1 MTWWFDRIATI
12 HAERA
17 WTSYKGAF
25 GMTAPQTPGTQSG
38 TLYGIRLGLCFLILV
53 CFALLPARTVASSS
67 SAGDDSISQQ
77 KVAELI
83 AQLGDTNYAIRES
96 ATQQLRMIA
105 DHAIDQLLDAAD
117 QSNDL
122 ETALRAQWILETVSL
137 IRPDD
142 PPEVADLLKNFSS
155 RSLSQ
160 QISALSRLIRL
171 EENAGITPLARL
183 IRTNRSAST
192 SYLAA
197 LILLQEWRPADPYW
211 PQLAAHV
218 PDELAMSQ
226 RPAALLINRL
236 IIFSQK
242 ADNPESKL
250 NVRKDAF
257 KNFETAVDQFLE
269 LMPFKAQTF
278 LDYTTTR
285 EVRDLAREIVVRCH
299 ARAAIQAGLPDRGV
313 AVAKELL
320 EFIPKSSD
328 KYLLTTADVL
338 FWAAHSGLA
347 NLVNYLPESLQAT
360 IENQAITLYAAAR
373 CEQLN
378 GNETLADEMARRA
391 FALSSDKTNE
401 QMLAAVRL
409 DHWGLVDWADREY
422 RRVITAPTLSAQ
434 QIIPF
439 SIQWAEL
446 LNDFD
451 RCNEASAVLND
462 VLTGSHG
469 TIKNIR
475 VMDSLGYSKEALA
488 ARQKFFLSRADKEKN
503 KREKERQALDKAL
516 DEYPEEIDTLIAYYH
531 FPGLL
536 PADKEHI
543 VKLIQGALKKLQQ
556 RIDREPDEPNSYN
569 EYAWLVANTEGDLLR
584 ATRYSKRSLDL
595 VFDSASFL
603 DTLAH
608 CYAAA
613 GNRNEAIRCQVVALR
628 KDPGSNTIQKN
639 LQKFL
644 SMQK

>member
-1 MTWWFDRIATI
+1 MKWWFDRIATI

-236 IIFSQK
+236 ITSLK
-242 ADNPESKL
+242 K
-250 NVRKDAF
+250 
-257 KNFETAVDQFLE
+257 
-269 LMPFKAQTF
+269 QT
-278 LDYTTTR
+278 
-285 EVRDLAREIVVRCH
+285 
-299 ARAAIQAGLPDRGV
+299 
-313 AVAKELL
+313 
-320 EFIPKSSD
+320 IPK
-328 KYLLTTADVL
+328 
-338 FWAAHSGLA
+338 
-347 NLVNYLPESLQAT
+347 
-360 IENQAITLYAAAR
+360 
-373 CEQLN
+373 
-378 GNETLADEMARRA
+378 
-391 FALSSDKTNE
+391 TN
-401 QMLAAVRL
+401 
-409 DHWGLVDWADREY
+409 
-422 RRVITAPTLSAQ
+422 
-434 QIIPF
+434 
-439 SIQWAEL
+439 
-446 LNDFD
+446 
-451 RCNEASAVLND
+451 
-462 VLTGSHG
+462 
-469 TIKNIR
+469 
-475 VMDSLGYSKEALA
+475 
-488 ARQKFFLSRADKEKN
+488 
-503 KREKERQALDKAL
+503 
-516 DEYPEEIDTLIAYYH
+516 
-531 FPGLL
+531 
-536 PADKEHI
+536 
-543 VKLIQGALKKLQQ
+543 
-556 RIDREPDEPNSYN
+556 
-569 EYAWLVANTEGDLLR
+569 
-584 ATRYSKRSLDL
+584 
-595 VFDSASFL
+595 
-603 DTLAH
+603 
-608 CYAAA
+608 
-613 GNRNEAIRCQVVALR
+613 
-628 KDPGSNTIQKN
+628 
-639 LQKFL
+639 
-644 SMQK
+644 

>member
-1 MTWWFDRIATI
+1 
-12 HAERA
+12 
-17 WTSYKGAF
+17 
-25 GMTAPQTPGTQSG
+25 MTAPQTPG
-38 TLYGIRLGLCFLILV
+38 TLYGIRLGLFLLLLS
-53 CFALLPARTVASSS
+53 CFALLPATTVASSN
-67 SAGDDSISQQ
+67 AGEDSISQQ

-137 IRPDD
+137 IGPDD
-142 PPEVADLLKNFSS
+142 PPEVADLLANFSS

-171 EENAGITPLARL
+171 EENAGIKPLARL

-211 PQLAAHV
+211 PQLAAHI
-218 PDELAMSQ
+218 PDKLKISR
-226 RPAALLINRL
+226 RPAAVLMKSLVN
-236 IIFSQK
+236 FSQV
-242 ADNPESKL
+242 ADNSETTLDQKQ
-250 NVRKDAF
+250 DAF
-257 KNFETAVDQFLE
+257 EDLEAALETFLE
-269 LMPFKAQTF
+269 LTPFNTQTF
-278 LDYTTTR
+278 GNNSTTR
-285 EVRDLAREIVVRCH
+285 GVNDLAREIVVRCH
-299 ARAAIQAGLPDRGV
+299 ACAALQAGFPDRGV
-313 AVAKELL
+313 AVAKELF
-320 EFIPKSSD
+320 EFIPKNSD
-328 KYLLTTADVL
+328 KHQLATADVL
-338 FWAAHSGLA
+338 FWAAHCGLA
-347 NLVNYLPESLQAT
+347 NLVNHLPESLQAT

-373 CEQLN
+373 CEQSN
-378 GNETLADEMARRA
+378 GNETLANEMAQRA
-391 FALSSDKTNE
+391 FALCSDKTNE

-451 RCNEASAVLND
+451 RCEEAAAILQD

-488 ARQKFFLSRADKEKN
+488 ARQRFFLSRADKEKN
-503 KREKERQALDKAL
+503 KRKSERQALDKAL

-536 PADKEHI
+536 AADKEHI
-543 VKLIQGALKKLQQ
+543 VGLIQGALKKLQQ
-556 RIDREPDEPNSYN
+556 RIDREPDEPNPYN

-584 ATRYSKRSLDL
+584 ATRYSKRSLNLD
-595 VFDSASFL
+595 FDSASFL

>member
-1 MTWWFDRIATI
+1 
-12 HAERA
+12 
-17 WTSYKGAF
+17 
-25 GMTAPQTPGTQSG
+25 MTALQTSV
-38 TLYGIRLGLCFLILV
+38 TLYRIRLNLFLLFLFV
-53 CFALLPARTVASSS
+53 FVLLPVTASAISSS
-67 SAGDDSISQQ
+67 TGDDSISQQ

-96 ATQQLRMIA
+96 ATQQLRVIA
-105 DHAIDQLLDAAD
+105 DHAIDQLLDAAN
-117 QSNDL
+117 QNNDL
-122 ETALRAQWILETVSL
+122 ETSLRAQWILETVSL
-137 IRPDD
+137 IKPDD
-142 PPEVADLLKNFSS
+142 PPEIAELLRNFSS

-171 EENAGITPLARL
+171 EENAGIKPLARL

-197 LILLQEWRPADPYW
+197 LILLQEWGPVDPYW
-211 PQLAAHV
+211 PHLVAHV

-236 IIFSQK
+236 IAFSEI

-250 NVRKDAF
+250 DAKKDAF
-257 KNFETAVDQFLE
+257 KDLESAVEQFLE
-269 LMPFKAQTF
+269 VMPFEAQTF
-278 LDYTTTR
+278 GVNTTTR
-285 EVRDLAREIVVRCH
+285 GVRDLAREIVVRCH
-299 ARAAIQAGLPDRGV
+299 ARAALQAGFPDRGV
-313 AVAKELL
+313 AVAKEL
-320 EFIPKSSD
+320 FD
-328 KYLLTTADVL
+328 LTGRDTEKNQLATADVL
-338 FWAAHSGLA
+338 FWAAYSGLA
-347 NLVNYLPESLQAT
+347 NLVNDLPESLQAT
-360 IENQAITLYAAAR
+360 IENQAITLYAAAS
-373 CEQLN
+373 CNQSN
-378 GNETLADEMARRA
+378 GNNVLADEMARRA
-391 FALSSDKTNE
+391 FALGSDKTNE

-422 RRVITAPTLSAQ
+422 RRVVSAPSLSAQ

-439 SIQWAEL
+439 TIQWAEL

-451 RCNEASAVLND
+451 RCEAASTVLKD

-469 TIKNIR
+469 TIENIR
-475 VMDSLGYSKEALA
+475 VMDSLGYSKDALA
-488 ARQKFFLSRADKEKN
+488 ARQKFFLARADKK
-503 KREKERQALDKAL
+503 KSDQKSERQALDKAL

-531 FPGLL
+531 FPGIS
-536 PADKEHI
+536 PTDKEQI
-543 VKLIQGALKKLQQ
+543 VGLIQGALKKLQQ
-556 RIDREPDEPNSYN
+556 RIDREPDEPNPYN

-584 ATRYSKRSLDL
+584 ATRYSKRSLELD
-595 VFDSASFL
+595 FDSASFL

-613 GNRNEAIRCQVVALR
+613 GNPNEAIRCQVVALR

>member
-1 MTWWFDRIATI
+1 M
-12 HAERA
+12 
-17 WTSYKGAF
+17 WTSPKGAF
-25 GMTAPQTPGTQSG
+25 GMTAPQTPGT
-38 TLYGIRLGLCFLILV
+38 LYGTRLCLFLLLLSCFS
-53 CFALLPARTVASSS
+53 LLPARALASSS
-67 SAGDDSISQQ
+67 SAGDESISQQ

-142 PPEVADLLKNFSS
+142 SPEVADLLKNFSS

-171 EENAGITPLARL
+171 EDNAGIKPLARL
-183 IRTNRSAST
+183 IRTNRSART

-197 LILLQEWRPADPYW
+197 LILLQEWGPTDPYW
-211 PQLAAHV
+211 PQLVAPV
-218 PDELAMSQ
+218 PNELDTSK

-236 IIFSQK
+236 IDFSQV
-242 ADNPESKL
+242 ADSPENKL
-250 NVRKDAF
+250 DQKQDAF
-257 KNFETAVDQFLE
+257 ENLETALKRFLE
-269 LMPFKAQTF
+269 LTPFDTQTF
-278 LDYTTTR
+278 GSNTTTR
-285 EVRDLAREIVVRCH
+285 GVNDLAREIIVRCH
-299 ARAAIQAGLPDRGV
+299 ARAAIQAGFPDRGV
-313 AVAKELL
+313 AVAKELF
-320 EFIPKSSD
+320 EFIPKNSD
-328 KYLLTTADVL
+328 KYQLATADVL
-338 FWAAHSGLA
+338 FWAAHCGLA
-347 NLVNYLPESLQAT
+347 NLVNHLPESLQAT

-373 CEQLN
+373 CEQSN
-378 GNETLADEMARRA
+378 GNETLANEMAQRA
-391 FALSSDKTNE
+391 FALGSDKTNE

-451 RCNEASAVLND
+451 RCKEASAVLED

-488 ARQKFFLSRADKEKN
+488 ARQRFFLSRADKEQRNRKS
-503 KREKERQALDKAL
+503 ERQALDKAL

-536 PADKEHI
+536 PADKDRI
-543 VKLIQGALKKLQQ
+543 VGLIQGALKKLQQ
-556 RIDREPDEPNSYN
+556 RIDREPDEPNPYN

-595 VFDSASFL
+595 DFDSASFL

-639 LQKFL
+639 LEKFL
-644 SMQK
+644 SMQR

>member
-1 MTWWFDRIATI
+1 
-12 HAERA
+12 
-17 WTSYKGAF
+17 
-25 GMTAPQTPGTQSG
+25 MTAPQTPGT
-38 TLYGIRLGLCFLILV
+38 LYGTRLGLFLLLS
-53 CFALLPARTVASSS
+53 CFALQPATTVASSN
-67 SAGDDSISQQ
+67 AGEDSISQQ

-137 IRPDD
+137 IGPDD
-142 PPEVADLLKNFSS
+142 PPEVADLLANFSS

-171 EENAGITPLARL
+171 EENAGIKPLARL
-183 IRTNRSAST
+183 IRTNRSART

-211 PQLAAHV
+211 PQLAAQI
-218 PDELAMSQ
+218 PDKLKISQ
-226 RPAALLINRL
+226 RPAAVLIKSLVN
-236 IIFSQK
+236 FSRV
-242 ADNPESKL
+242 ADNPENKL
-250 NVRKDAF
+250 DQKQDAF
-257 KNFETAVDQFLE
+257 ENLETALENFLE
-269 LMPFKAQTF
+269 LTPFNTQTF
-278 LDYTTTR
+278 GSNTTTR
-285 EVRDLAREIVVRCH
+285 GVNELAREIVLRCH
-299 ARAAIQAGLPDRGV
+299 ACAALQAGFPDRGV
-313 AVAKELL
+313 AVAKELF
-320 EFIPKSSD
+320 EFIPKNSD
-328 KYLLTTADVL
+328 KYQLATADVL
-338 FWAAHSGLA
+338 FWAAHCGLA
-347 NLVNYLPESLQAT
+347 NLVNHLPESLQAT

-373 CEQLN
+373 CEQSN
-378 GNETLADEMARRA
+378 GNETLANEMAQRA
-391 FALSSDKTNE
+391 FALCSDKTNE

-451 RCNEASAVLND
+451 RSEEAAAILQD

-488 ARQKFFLSRADKEKN
+488 ARQRFFLSRADKEKN
-503 KREKERQALDKAL
+503 KRKSERQALDKAL

-536 PADKEHI
+536 AADKEHI
-543 VKLIQGALKKLQQ
+543 VGLIQGALKKLQQ
-556 RIDREPDEPNSYN
+556 RIDREPDEPNPYN

-584 ATRYSKRSLDL
+584 ATRYSKRSLNLD
-595 VFDSASFL
+595 FDSASFL

-613 GNRNEAIRCQVVALR
+613 GNRNEAVRCQVVALR

>member
-1 MTWWFDRIATI
+1 
-12 HAERA
+12 
-17 WTSYKGAF
+17 
-25 GMTAPQTPGTQSG
+25 MTALQTSV
-38 TLYGIRLGLCFLILV
+38 TLYRIRLNLFLLFLLV
-53 CFALLPARTVASSS
+53 FVLLPVTASAISSS
-67 SAGDDSISQQ
+67 TGDDSISQQ

-96 ATQQLRMIA
+96 ATQQLRVIA
-105 DHAIDQLLDAAD
+105 DHAIDQLLDAAN
-117 QSNDL
+117 QNNDL
-122 ETALRAQWILETVSL
+122 ETSLRAQWILETVSL
-137 IRPDD
+137 IKPDD
-142 PPEVADLLKNFSS
+142 PPEIAELLRNFSS

-171 EENAGITPLARL
+171 EENAGIKPLARL

-197 LILLQEWRPADPYW
+197 LILLQEWRPVDPYW
-211 PQLAAHV
+211 PHLVAHV

-236 IIFSQK
+236 IAFSEI

-250 NVRKDAF
+250 DAKKDAF
-257 KNFETAVDQFLE
+257 KDLESAVEQFLE
-269 LMPFKAQTF
+269 LMPFEAQNF
-278 LDYTTTR
+278 GVNTTTR
-285 EVRDLAREIVVRCH
+285 GVRDLAREIVVRCH
-299 ARAAIQAGLPDRGV
+299 ARAAIQAGFPDRGV
-313 AVAKELL
+313 AVAKEL
-320 EFIPKSSD
+320 FD
-328 KYLLTTADVL
+328 LTGRDTEKNQLATADVL
-338 FWAAHSGLA
+338 FWAAYSGLA
-347 NLVNYLPESLQAT
+347 NLVNDLPESLQAT
-360 IENQAITLYAAAR
+360 IENQAITLYAAAS
-373 CEQLN
+373 CNQSN
-378 GNETLADEMARRA
+378 GNNVLADEMARRA
-391 FALSSDKTNE
+391 FALGSDKTNE

-422 RRVITAPTLSAQ
+422 RRVVSAPSLSAQ

-439 SIQWAEL
+439 TIQWAEL

-451 RCNEASAVLND
+451 RCEAASTVLKD

-469 TIKNIR
+469 TIENIR
-475 VMDSLGYSKEALA
+475 VMDSLGYSKDALA
-488 ARQKFFLSRADKEKN
+488 ARQKFFLARADKEKSDQ
-503 KREKERQALDKAL
+503 KSERQALDKAL

-531 FPGLL
+531 FPGIS
-536 PADKEHI
+536 PTDKEQI
-543 VKLIQGALKKLQQ
+543 VGLIKGALKKLQQ
-556 RIDREPDEPNSYN
+556 RIDREPDEPNPYN

-584 ATRYSKRSLDL
+584 ATRYSKRSLELD
-595 VFDSASFL
+595 FDSASFL

-613 GNRNEAIRCQVVALR
+613 GNPNEAIRCQVVALR

>member
-1 MTWWFDRIATI
+1 
-12 HAERA
+12 
-17 WTSYKGAF
+17 
-25 GMTAPQTPGTQSG
+25 MTAPQTPGTQSG

-250 NVRKDAF
+250 NARKDAF

-503 KREKERQALDKAL
+503 KRERERQALDKAL

>member
-1 MTWWFDRIATI
+1 
-12 HAERA
+12 
-17 WTSYKGAF
+17 
-25 GMTAPQTPGTQSG
+25 MTAPQTPG
-38 TLYGIRLGLCFLILV
+38 TLYGIRLGLFLLLLS
-53 CFALLPARTVASSS
+53 CFALLPAKTVASSN
-67 SAGDDSISQQ
+67 AGEDSISQQ

-137 IRPDD
+137 IGPDD

-171 EENAGITPLARL
+171 EENAGIKPLARL
-183 IRTNRSAST
+183 IRTNRSART

-211 PQLAAHV
+211 PQLAAQI
-218 PDELAMSQ
+218 PDKLKISQ
-226 RPAALLINRL
+226 RPAAVLIKSLVN
-236 IIFSQK
+236 FSQV
-242 ADNPESKL
+242 ADNPENKL
-250 NVRKDAF
+250 DQKQDAF
-257 KNFETAVDQFLE
+257 ENLETALENFLE
-269 LMPFKAQTF
+269 LTPFNTQTF
-278 LDYTTTR
+278 GSNTTTR
-285 EVRDLAREIVVRCH
+285 GVNDLAREIVVRCH
-299 ARAAIQAGLPDRGV
+299 ACAALQAGFPDRGV
-313 AVAKELL
+313 AVAKELF
-320 EFIPKSSD
+320 EFIPKNSD
-328 KYLLTTADVL
+328 KYQLATADVL
-338 FWAAHSGLA
+338 FWAAHCGLA
-347 NLVNYLPESLQAT
+347 NLVNHLPESLQAT

-373 CEQLN
+373 CEQSN
-378 GNETLADEMARRA
+378 GNETLANEMAQRA
-391 FALSSDKTNE
+391 FALGSDKTNE

-451 RCNEASAVLND
+451 RCEEASAILQD

-488 ARQKFFLSRADKEKN
+488 ARQRFFLSRADKEKN
-503 KREKERQALDKAL
+503 KRKSERQALDKAL

-536 PADKEHI
+536 AADKERI
-543 VKLIQGALKKLQQ
+543 VGLIQGALKKLQQ
-556 RIDREPDEPNSYN
+556 RIDREPDEPNPYN

-584 ATRYSKRSLDL
+584 ATRYSKRSLNLD
-595 VFDSASFL
+595 FDSASFL

>member
-1 MTWWFDRIATI
+1 
-12 HAERA
+12 
-17 WTSYKGAF
+17 
-25 GMTAPQTPGTQSG
+25 MTALQTPGTQSG

-503 KREKERQALDKAL
+503 KMERERQALDKAL

>member
-1 MTWWFDRIATI
+1 
-12 HAERA
+12 
-17 WTSYKGAF
+17 
-25 GMTAPQTPGTQSG
+25 MTAPQTPG
-38 TLYGIRLGLCFLILV
+38 TLYGIRLGLFLLLLS
-53 CFALLPARTVASSS
+53 CFALLPAKTVASSN
-67 SAGDDSISQQ
+67 AGEDSISPQ

-137 IRPDD
+137 IGPDD

-171 EENAGITPLARL
+171 EENAGIKPLARL

-211 PQLAAHV
+211 PQLAAQI
-218 PDELAMSQ
+218 PDKLKISQ
-226 RPAALLINRL
+226 RPAAVLIKSLVN
-236 IIFSQK
+236 FSQV
-242 ADNPESKL
+242 ADNPENTLDQKQ
-250 NVRKDAF
+250 DAF
-257 KNFETAVDQFLE
+257 ESLEAALENFLE
-269 LMPFKAQTF
+269 LTPFNTQTF
-278 LDYTTTR
+278 GSNTTTR
-285 EVRDLAREIVVRCH
+285 GVNELAREIVLRCH
-299 ARAAIQAGLPDRGV
+299 ACAALQAGFPDRGV
-313 AVAKELL
+313 AVAKELF
-320 EFIPKSSD
+320 EFIPKNSD
-328 KYLLTTADVL
+328 KYQLATADVL
-338 FWAAHSGLA
+338 FWAAHCGLA
-347 NLVNYLPESLQAT
+347 NLVNHLPESLEAT
-360 IENQAITLYAAAR
+360 IENQAITLYAAAY
-373 CEQLN
+373 CEQSN
-378 GNETLADEMARRA
+378 GNATLAKEMAQRA
-391 FALSSDKTNE
+391 FALGSDKTNE

-451 RCNEASAVLND
+451 RCEEAAAILQD

-488 ARQKFFLSRADKEKN
+488 ARQRFFLSRADKEKN
-503 KREKERQALDKAL
+503 KRKSERQALDKAL

-536 PADKEHI
+536 AADKEHI
-543 VKLIQGALKKLQQ
+543 VGLIQGALKKLQQ
-556 RIDREPDEPNSYN
+556 RIDREPDESNPYN

-584 ATRYSKRSLDL
+584 ATRYSKRSLNLD
-595 VFDSASFL
+595 FDSASFL

>member
-1 MTWWFDRIATI
+1 
-12 HAERA
+12 
-17 WTSYKGAF
+17 
-25 GMTAPQTPGTQSG
+25 MTAPQTPGT
-38 TLYGIRLGLCFLILV
+38 LYGTRLGLFLLLLS
-53 CFALLPARTVASSS
+53 CFALLPATTVASSN
-67 SAGDDSISQQ
+67 AGEDSISQQ

-137 IRPDD
+137 IGPDD

-171 EENAGITPLARL
+171 EENAGIKPLARL

-211 PQLAAHV
+211 PQLAAHI
-218 PDELAMSQ
+218 PDKLKISR
-226 RPAALLINRL
+226 RPAAVLMKSLVN
-236 IIFSQK
+236 FSQV
-242 ADNPESKL
+242 ADNPETTLDQKQ
-250 NVRKDAF
+250 DAF
-257 KNFETAVDQFLE
+257 EDLEAALETFLE
-269 LMPFKAQTF
+269 LTPFNTQTF
-278 LDYTTTR
+278 GNSSTTR
-285 EVRDLAREIVVRCH
+285 GVNDLAREIVVRCH
-299 ARAAIQAGLPDRGV
+299 ACAALQAGFPDRGV
-313 AVAKELL
+313 AVAKELF
-320 EFIPKSSD
+320 EFIPKNSD
-328 KYLLTTADVL
+328 KHQLATADVL
-338 FWAAHSGLA
+338 FWAAHCGLA
-347 NLVNYLPESLQAT
+347 NLVNHLPESLQAT

-373 CEQLN
+373 CEQSN
-378 GNETLADEMARRA
+378 GNETLANEMAQRA
-391 FALSSDKTNE
+391 FALCSDKTNE

-451 RCNEASAVLND
+451 RCEEAAAILQD

-503 KREKERQALDKAL
+503 KRKSERQALDKAL

-536 PADKEHI
+536 AADKEHI
-543 VKLIQGALKKLQQ
+543 VGLIQGALKKLQQ
-556 RIDREPDEPNSYN
+556 RIDREPDEPNPYN
-569 EYAWLVANTEGDLLR
+569 EYAWLVANTEGNLLR
-584 ATRYSKRSLDL
+584 ATRYSKRSLNLD
-595 VFDSASFL
+595 FDSASFL

>member
-503 KREKERQALDKAL
+503 K
-516 DEYPEEIDTLIAYYH
+516 
-531 FPGLL
+531 
-536 PADKEHI
+536 
-543 VKLIQGALKKLQQ
+543 
-556 RIDREPDEPNSYN
+556 
-569 EYAWLVANTEGDLLR
+569 
-584 ATRYSKRSLDL
+584 
-595 VFDSASFL
+595 
-603 DTLAH
+603 
-608 CYAAA
+608 
-613 GNRNEAIRCQVVALR
+613 
-628 KDPGSNTIQKN
+628 
-639 LQKFL
+639 
-644 SMQK
+644 M

>member
-1 MTWWFDRIATI
+1 M
-12 HAERA
+12 ERV
-17 WTSYKGAF
+17 WTSPKGAF
-25 GMTAPQTPGTQSG
+25 GMTAPQTPGT
-38 TLYGIRLGLCFLILV
+38 LYGTRLCLFLLLSCFS
-53 CFALLPARTVASSS
+53 LLPARSLASSS
-67 SAGDDSISQQ
+67 SAGDESVSQQ

-142 PPEVADLLKNFSS
+142 SPEVAELLKNFSS

-171 EENAGITPLARL
+171 EDNAGIKPLARL
-183 IRTNRSAST
+183 IRTNRSART

-197 LILLQEWRPADPYW
+197 LILLQEWGPTDPYW
-211 PQLAAHV
+211 PQLVAPV
-218 PDELAMSQ
+218 PNELDTSK

-236 IIFSQK
+236 IDFSQV
-242 ADNPESKL
+242 ADSPENKL
-250 NVRKDAF
+250 DQKQDAF
-257 KNFETAVDQFLE
+257 ENLETALKRFLE
-269 LMPFKAQTF
+269 LTPFDTQTF
-278 LDYTTTR
+278 GSNTTTR
-285 EVRDLAREIVVRCH
+285 GVNDLAQEIVVRCH
-299 ARAAIQAGLPDRGV
+299 ARAAIQAGFPDRGV
-313 AVAKELL
+313 AVAKELF
-320 EFIPKSSD
+320 EFLPKNSD
-328 KYLLTTADVL
+328 KYQLATADVL

-347 NLVNYLPESLQAT
+347 NLVNHLPESLQAT

-373 CEQLN
+373 CEQSN
-378 GNETLADEMARRA
+378 GNKTLADEMARRA
-391 FALSSDKTNE
+391 FALCSDKTNE

-451 RCNEASAVLND
+451 RCKEASAVLKD

-488 ARQKFFLSRADKEKN
+488 ARQRFFLSRADKEQRNQKS
-503 KREKERQALDKAL
+503 ERQALDKAL

-536 PADKEHI
+536 PADKDRI
-543 VKLIQGALKKLQQ
+543 VGLIQGALKKLQQ
-556 RIDREPDEPNSYN
+556 RIDREPDEPNPYN

-595 VFDSASFL
+595 DFDSAGFL
-603 DTLAH
+603 DTVAH

-613 GNRNEAIRCQVVALR
+613 DNRSEAIRCQVVALR

-639 LQKFL
+639 LEKFL
-644 SMQK
+644 SMQR

>member
-462 VLTGSHG
+462 ILTGSHG

-503 KREKERQALDKAL
+503 KRERQALDKAL

>member
-1 MTWWFDRIATI
+1 
-12 HAERA
+12 
-17 WTSYKGAF
+17 
-25 GMTAPQTPGTQSG
+25 MTAPQTPG
-38 TLYGIRLGLCFLILV
+38 TLYGIRLGLFLLLLS
-53 CFALLPARTVASSS
+53 CFALLPAKTLASSN
-67 SAGDDSISQQ
+67 AGEDSISQQ

-105 DHAIDQLLDAAD
+105 DHAIDQLLGAAD

-137 IRPDD
+137 IGPDD

-171 EENAGITPLARL
+171 EKNAGIKPLARL
-183 IRTNRSAST
+183 IRTNRSART

-211 PQLAAHV
+211 PQIAAHI
-218 PDELAMSQ
+218 PDKLKISQ
-226 RPAALLINRL
+226 RPAAVLINNL
-236 IIFSQK
+236 VNFSQV
-242 ADNPESKL
+242 ADNPGNKL
-250 NVRKDAF
+250 DQKQDAF
-257 KNFETAVDQFLE
+257 ENLESALEIFLE
-269 LMPFKAQTF
+269 LTPFNTQTF
-278 LDYTTTR
+278 GSNTTTR
-285 EVRDLAREIVVRCH
+285 EVNDLAREIVVRCH
-299 ARAAIQAGLPDRGV
+299 ACAALQAGFPDRGV
-313 AVAKELL
+313 AVAKELF
-320 EFIPKSSD
+320 EFIPKNSD
-328 KYLLTTADVL
+328 KYQLATADVL
-338 FWAAHSGLA
+338 FWAAHCGLA
-347 NLVNYLPESLQAT
+347 NLVNHLPESLQAT

-373 CEQLN
+373 CEQSN
-378 GNETLADEMARRA
+378 GNETLANEMAQRA
-391 FALSSDKTNE
+391 FALGSDKTNE

-451 RCNEASAVLND
+451 RCEEAAAILQD

-488 ARQKFFLSRADKEKN
+488 ARQRFFLSRADKEKN
-503 KREKERQALDKAL
+503 KRKSERQALDKAL

-536 PADKEHI
+536 AADKERI
-543 VKLIQGALKKLQQ
+543 VGLIQGALKKLQQ
-556 RIDREPDEPNSYN
+556 RIDREPDEPNPYN

-584 ATRYSKRSLDL
+584 ATRYSKRSLNLD
-595 VFDSASFL
+595 FDSASFL

>member
-142 PPEVADLLKNFSS
+142 PPEVADLLKNFSN

-503 KREKERQALDKAL
+503 KRERERQALDKAL

>member
-1 MTWWFDRIATI
+1 M
-12 HAERA
+12 
-17 WTSYKGAF
+17 GAF
-25 GMTAPQTPGTQSG
+25 GMIAPQTPGT
-38 TLYGIRLGLCFLILV
+38 LHGISLGLCLLLFS
-53 CFALLPARTVASSS
+53 CFSHLPARTLASSS

-117 QSNDL
+117 QSDDL

-137 IRPDD
+137 TRPDD
-142 PPEVADLLKNFSS
+142 PPEVAELLKNFSS

-171 EENAGITPLARL
+171 EANAGIKPLARL
-183 IRTNRSAST
+183 IRTNRSATT

-197 LILLQEWRPADPYW
+197 LIILQEWQPADPYW
-211 PQLAAHV
+211 PQLAAYV
-218 PDELAMSQ
+218 PDELNTSR
-226 RPAALLINRL
+226 RPAALLIHSL
-236 IIFSQK
+236 IDFSEV
-242 ADNPESKL
+242 ADNAETQL
-250 NVRKDAF
+250 NQKQDAF
-257 KNFETAVDQFLE
+257 KNLETALERFLE
-269 LMPFKAQTF
+269 LTPFDTQTF
-278 LDYTTTR
+278 GSNTTTR
-285 EVRDLAREIVVRCH
+285 GVNDLAREIVVRCH
-299 ARAAIQAGLPDRGV
+299 ARAALQAGFPDRGV
-313 AVAKELL
+313 AIARELL
-320 EFIPKSSD
+320 EFIPKNSNNHA
-328 KYLLTTADVL
+328 LTTADVL
-338 FWAAHSGLA
+338 FWAAHYGLA
-347 NLVNYLPESLQAT
+347 NLVNHLPESLQT
-360 IENQAITLYAAAR
+360 NIENQAITLYAAAR

-378 GNETLADEMARRA
+378 GNETLADEMAQRA
-391 FALSSDKTNE
+391 FTLSSDKTTE

-503 KREKERQALDKAL
+503 KRESERQALDKAL

-536 PADKEHI
+536 PADKKHI

-556 RIDREPDEPNSYN
+556 RIDREPDEPNPYN

-595 VFDSASFL
+595 DFDSASFL

>member
-409 DHWGLVDWADREY
+409 DHWGLVDWADHEY

>member
-1 MTWWFDRIATI
+1 M
-12 HAERA
+12 
-17 WTSYKGAF
+17 WTSRKGAF
-25 GMTAPQTPGTQSG
+25 GMTAPQTPGT
-38 TLYGIRLGLCFLILV
+38 LYGIRLGLFLLLLS
-53 CFALLPARTVASSS
+53 CFALLPAETVASSN
-67 SAGDDSISQQ
+67 AGEDSISQQ

-83 AQLGDTNYAIRES
+83 AQLGDTNYAIRET

-105 DHAIDQLLDAAD
+105 DHAIDQLLNAAD

-137 IRPDD
+137 IGPDD

-171 EENAGITPLARL
+171 EENAGIKPLARL

-211 PQLAAHV
+211 PQLAEHI
-218 PDELAMSQ
+218 PDKLKISQ
-226 RPAALLINRL
+226 RPAAVLINSL
-236 IIFSQK
+236 VDFSQV
-242 ADNPESKL
+242 ADNPGIKL
-250 NVRKDAF
+250 DQKQDAF
-257 KNFETAVDQFLE
+257 KNLETALENFLE
-269 LMPFKAQTF
+269 LTPFNTQTF
-278 LDYTTTR
+278 GSNTTTR
-285 EVRDLAREIVVRCH
+285 GVNDLAREIVVRCH
-299 ARAAIQAGLPDRGV
+299 ACAALQAGFPDRGV
-313 AVAKELL
+313 DVAKELF
-320 EFIPKSSD
+320 EFIPKNSD
-328 KYLLTTADVL
+328 KYQLATADVL
-338 FWAAHSGLA
+338 FWAADCGLA
-347 NLVNYLPESLQAT
+347 NLVNHLPESLQAT

-378 GNETLADEMARRA
+378 GNETLADEMAQRA
-391 FALSSDKTNE
+391 FALCSDKTNE

-451 RCNEASAVLND
+451 RCEEASVILQD

-488 ARQKFFLSRADKEKN
+488 ARQRFFLSRADKEKN
-503 KREKERQALDKAL
+503 KRKSERQALDKAL

-536 PADKEHI
+536 AADKEHI
-543 VKLIQGALKKLQQ
+543 VGLIQGALKKLQQ
-556 RIDREPDEPNSYN
+556 RIDREPDEPNPYN

-584 ATRYSKRSLDL
+584 ATRYSKRSLNLD
-595 VFDSASFL
+595 FDSASFL

-613 GNRNEAIRCQVVALR
+613 GNRNEAIRCQVAALR
-628 KDPGSNTIQKN
+628 KDPGSNTIKKN

>member
-1 MTWWFDRIATI
+1 
-12 HAERA
+12 
-17 WTSYKGAF
+17 
-25 GMTAPQTPGTQSG
+25 
-38 TLYGIRLGLCFLILV
+38 
-53 CFALLPARTVASSS
+53 
-67 SAGDDSISQQ
+67 
-77 KVAELI
+77 
-83 AQLGDTNYAIRES
+83 
-96 ATQQLRMIA
+96 LR
-105 DHAIDQLLDAAD
+105 D
-117 QSNDL
+117 
-122 ETALRAQWILETVSL
+122 
-137 IRPDD
+137 
-142 PPEVADLLKNFSS
+142 FSS

-171 EENAGITPLARL
+171 EENAGVKPLARL

-211 PQLAAHV
+211 PHLVAHV

-236 IIFSQK
+236 ITFSQK

-257 KNFETAVDQFLE
+257 KNFETAVDHFLE

-278 LDYTTTR
+278 GVNTTTR
-285 EVRDLAREIVVRCH
+285 EVRDLAREIVMRCH
-299 ARAAIQAGLPDRGV
+299 ARAATQAGLPDRGV
-313 AVAKELL
+313 AVAKELFDL
-320 EFIPKSSD
+320 IGKDTEKNQ
-328 KYLLTTADVL
+328 LANADVL

-347 NLVNYLPESLQAT
+347 NLVNDLPESLQAT
-360 IENQAITLYAAAR
+360 IENQAITLYAAAS
-373 CEQLN
+373 CNQSN
-378 GNETLADEMARRA
+378 GNNVLADEMAQRA
-391 FALSSDKTNE
+391 FDLCSDKTNE

-409 DHWGLVDWADREY
+409 DHWGLLDWADREY
-422 RRVITAPTLSAQ
+422 RRVVSAPTLSAQ

-451 RCNEASAVLND
+451 RCEAASTVLHD

-469 TIKNIR
+469 TIKNVR

-488 ARQKFFLSRADKEKN
+488 ARQKFFLSRADKEKSDP
-503 KREKERQALDKAL
+503 KSERQALDKAL

-531 FPGLL
+531 FPGIS
-536 PADKEHI
+536 PTDKGQI
-543 VKLIQGALKKLQQ
+543 VGLIKGALKKLQQ
-556 RIDREPDEPNSYN
+556 RIDREPDAPNPYN

-584 ATRYSKRSLDL
+584 ATRYSKRSLELD
-595 VFDSASFL
+595 FDSASFL

-613 GNRNEAIRCQVVALR
+613 GNPNEAIRCQVVALR

>member
-1 MTWWFDRIATI
+1 
-12 HAERA
+12 
-17 WTSYKGAF
+17 
-25 GMTAPQTPGTQSG
+25 MTAPQTPG
-38 TLYGIRLGLCFLILV
+38 TLYGIRLGLFLLLLS
-53 CFALLPARTVASSS
+53 CFALLPATTVASSN
-67 SAGDDSISQQ
+67 AGEDSISQQ

-137 IRPDD
+137 IGPDD

-171 EENAGITPLARL
+171 EENAGIKPLARL

-211 PQLAAHV
+211 PQLAAHI
-218 PDELAMSQ
+218 PDKLKISR
-226 RPAALLINRL
+226 RPAAVLMKSLVN
-236 IIFSQK
+236 FSQV
-242 ADNPESKL
+242 ADNPETTLDQKQ
-250 NVRKDAF
+250 DAF
-257 KNFETAVDQFLE
+257 EDLEAALETFLE
-269 LMPFKAQTF
+269 LTPFNTQTF
-278 LDYTTTR
+278 GNNSTTR
-285 EVRDLAREIVVRCH
+285 GVNDLAREIVVRCH
-299 ARAAIQAGLPDRGV
+299 ACAALQAGFPDRGV
-313 AVAKELL
+313 AVAKELF
-320 EFIPKSSD
+320 EFIPKNSD
-328 KYLLTTADVL
+328 KHQLATADVL
-338 FWAAHSGLA
+338 FWAAHCGLA
-347 NLVNYLPESLQAT
+347 NLVNHLPESLQAT

-373 CEQLN
+373 CEQSN
-378 GNETLADEMARRA
+378 GNETLANEMAQRA
-391 FALSSDKTNE
+391 FALCSDKTNE

-451 RCNEASAVLND
+451 RCEEAAAILQD

-488 ARQKFFLSRADKEKN
+488 ARQRFFLSRADKEKN
-503 KREKERQALDKAL
+503 KRKSERQALDKAL

-536 PADKEHI
+536 AADKEHI
-543 VKLIQGALKKLQQ
+543 VGLIQGALKKLQQ
-556 RIDREPDEPNSYN
+556 RIDREPDEPNPYN

-584 ATRYSKRSLDL
+584 ATRYSKRSLNLD
-595 VFDSASFL
+595 FDSASFL

>member
-1 MTWWFDRIATI
+1 
-12 HAERA
+12 
-17 WTSYKGAF
+17 
-25 GMTAPQTPGTQSG
+25 MTAPQIPG
-38 TLYGIRLGLCFLILV
+38 TLYGIRLGLFLLLLS
-53 CFALLPARTVASSS
+53 CFALLPAKTVASSN
-67 SAGDDSISQQ
+67 AGEDSISPQ

-137 IRPDD
+137 IGPDD

-171 EENAGITPLARL
+171 EENAGIKPLARL
-183 IRTNRSAST
+183 IRTNRSART

-211 PQLAAHV
+211 PQLAAQI
-218 PDELAMSQ
+218 PDKLKISQ
-226 RPAALLINRL
+226 RPAAVLIKSLVN
-236 IIFSQK
+236 FSQV
-242 ADNPESKL
+242 ADNPENKL
-250 NVRKDAF
+250 DQKQDAF
-257 KNFETAVDQFLE
+257 ENLETALENFLE
-269 LMPFKAQTF
+269 LTPFNTQTF
-278 LDYTTTR
+278 GSNTTTR
-285 EVRDLAREIVVRCH
+285 GVNELAHEIVVRCH
-299 ARAAIQAGLPDRGV
+299 ACAALQAGFPDRGV
-313 AVAKELL
+313 AVAKELF
-320 EFIPKSSD
+320 EFIPKNSD
-328 KYLLTTADVL
+328 KYQLATADVL
-338 FWAAHSGLA
+338 FWAAHCGLA
-347 NLVNYLPESLQAT
+347 NLVNHLPESLQAT

-373 CEQLN
+373 CEQSN
-378 GNETLADEMARRA
+378 GNETLANEMAQRA
-391 FALSSDKTNE
+391 FALGSDKTNE

-451 RCNEASAVLND
+451 RCEEAAAILQD

-488 ARQKFFLSRADKEKN
+488 ARQRFFLSRADKEKN
-503 KREKERQALDKAL
+503 KRKSERQALDKAL

-536 PADKEHI
+536 AADKEHI
-543 VKLIQGALKKLQQ
+543 VGLIQGALKKLQQ
-556 RIDREPDEPNSYN
+556 RIDREPDEPNPYN

-584 ATRYSKRSLDL
+584 ATRYSKRSLNLD
-595 VFDSASFL
+595 FDSASFL

>member
-1 MTWWFDRIATI
+1 
-12 HAERA
+12 
-17 WTSYKGAF
+17 
-25 GMTAPQTPGTQSG
+25 MTAPQTPGTQSG

-503 KREKERQALDKAL
+503 KRERERQALDKAL

>member
-1 MTWWFDRIATI
+1 
-12 HAERA
+12 
-17 WTSYKGAF
+17 
-25 GMTAPQTPGTQSG
+25 MTAPQTPGT
-38 TLYGIRLGLCFLILV
+38 LYGTRLGLFLLLLS
-53 CFALLPARTVASSS
+53 CFALLPATTVASSN
-67 SAGDDSISQQ
+67 AGEDSISQQ

-137 IRPDD
+137 IGPDD

-171 EENAGITPLARL
+171 EENAGIKPLARL

-211 PQLAAHV
+211 PQLAAHI
-218 PDELAMSQ
+218 PDKLKISR
-226 RPAALLINRL
+226 RPAAVLMKSLVN
-236 IIFSQK
+236 FSQV
-242 ADNPESKL
+242 ADNPETTLDQKQ
-250 NVRKDAF
+250 DAF
-257 KNFETAVDQFLE
+257 EDLEAALETFLE
-269 LMPFKAQTF
+269 LTPFNTQTF
-278 LDYTTTR
+278 GNSSTTR
-285 EVRDLAREIVVRCH
+285 GVNDLAREIVVRCH
-299 ARAAIQAGLPDRGV
+299 ACAALQAGFPDRGV
-313 AVAKELL
+313 AVAKELF
-320 EFIPKSSD
+320 EFIPKNSD
-328 KYLLTTADVL
+328 KHQLATADVL
-338 FWAAHSGLA
+338 FWAAHCGLA
-347 NLVNYLPESLQAT
+347 NLVNHLPESLQAT

-373 CEQLN
+373 CEQSN
-378 GNETLADEMARRA
+378 GNETLANEMAQRA
-391 FALSSDKTNE
+391 FALCSDKTNE

-422 RRVITAPTLSAQ
+422 RRVITAPTLSAP

-451 RCNEASAVLND
+451 RCEEAAAILQD

-503 KREKERQALDKAL
+503 KRKSERQALDKAL

-536 PADKEHI
+536 AADKEHI
-543 VKLIQGALKKLQQ
+543 VGLIQGALKKLQQ
-556 RIDREPDEPNSYN
+556 RIDREPDEPNPYN

-584 ATRYSKRSLDL
+584 ATRYSKRSLNLD
-595 VFDSASFL
+595 FDSASFL

>member
-1 MTWWFDRIATI
+1 
-12 HAERA
+12 
-17 WTSYKGAF
+17 
-25 GMTAPQTPGTQSG
+25 MTAPQTPGT
-38 TLYGIRLGLCFLILV
+38 LYGTRLGLFLLLLS
-53 CFALLPARTVASSS
+53 CFALLPATTVASSN
-67 SAGDDSISQQ
+67 AGEDSISQQ

-137 IRPDD
+137 IRPYD

-503 KREKERQALDKAL
+503 KRERERQALDKAL

-569 EYAWLVANTEGDLLR
+569 EYAWLVANTEGDLFR

>member
-1 MTWWFDRIATI
+1 
-12 HAERA
+12 
-17 WTSYKGAF
+17 
-25 GMTAPQTPGTQSG
+25 MTAPQTPGTQSG
-38 TLYGIRLGLCFLILV
+38 TLYGIRVGLCFLILV

-503 KREKERQALDKAL
+503 KRERERQALDKAL